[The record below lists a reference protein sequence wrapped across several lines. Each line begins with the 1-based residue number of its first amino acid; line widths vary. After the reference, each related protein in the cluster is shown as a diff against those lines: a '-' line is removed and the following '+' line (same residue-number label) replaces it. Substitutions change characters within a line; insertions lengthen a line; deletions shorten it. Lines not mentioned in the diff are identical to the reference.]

1 MAESSCYHM
10 SFHRNSV
17 CRLMYDIDLHP
28 LLGAHEV
35 SGHLMV
41 AGYYCTHV
49 AVIKIILN
57 ILHSEC
63 MSNFLRA
70 EIEFRCLQ

>member
-1 MAESSCYHM
+1 
-10 SFHRNSV
+10 
-17 CRLMYDIDLHP
+17 MYDIDLHP

-35 SGHLMV
+35 SEHVMI

-49 AVIKIILN
+49 AIIKIILN

-70 EIEFRCLQ
+70 EIEFRCLP